1 MGNGVCAFL
10 FGNLYQAF
18 ADDGARKGGAQQ
30 VFAFVDRARLHGGD
44 DVFVDKFIRQ
54 IFDIQFGGAG
64 FEGFFLQPAELCALA
79 HIRGHGNDLAAIV
92 FLEPRDDDG
101 GIQPAGIGENDFVIL
116 FHDVLNSP
124 FYGCRKRRNC
134 LKCL

>member
-1 MGNGVCAFL
+1 MTTT
-10 FGNLYQAF
+10 FGTPGAYGLY
-18 ADDGARKGGAQQ
+18 RPE
-30 VFAFVDRARLHGGD
+30 
-44 DVFVDKFIRQ
+44 
-54 IFDIQFGGAG
+54 
-64 FEGFFLQPAELCALA
+64 FEHDACGIGALA
-79 HIRGHGNDLAAIV
+79 NIRGHGNDLAAIV